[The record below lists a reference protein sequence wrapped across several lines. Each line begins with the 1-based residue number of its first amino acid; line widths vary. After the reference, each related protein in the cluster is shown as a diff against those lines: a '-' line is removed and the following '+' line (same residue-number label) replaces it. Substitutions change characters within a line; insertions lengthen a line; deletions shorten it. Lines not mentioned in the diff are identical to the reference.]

1 MRKKEGFPG
10 QQSYVIPEGILKVVR
25 QSPICSDL
33 YLTDIGYYPLA
44 SHHFRERKEGIDQNI
59 LIYNIEGSGSIRSM
73 GRRLRLPADH
83 FVMIPAG
90 VPHAYAADEKNPWSI
105 YWVHFAGPK
114 AGYLALPGLQPVA
127 VTRSGLSR
135 ISERLNIFAEIF
147 RTLERGYS
155 IENLEYAN
163 LCLPRL
169 IATFTHLSQYRAV
182 NEQLPKDPI
191 GKAINIM
198 LENIR
203 GKFRLED
210 LAHAVKLSPSHFS
223 RQFQARTGHPPIR
236 YFIQLKIQRS
246 CQLLDSQGLSV
257 ADVARETGFEDQ
269 FYFSRQFRK
278 VMNMSPTEYR
288 KR

>member
-25 QSPICSDL
+25 QSPFCSDL

-44 SHHFRERKEGIDQNI
+44 SHHFRERKEGIDQHI
-59 LIYNIEGSGSIRSM
+59 LIYNIEGSGSIGSM
-73 GRRLRLPADH
+73 GRGLRLPADH

-90 VPHAYAADEKNPWSI
+90 VPHAYAADKQDPWSI
-105 YWVHFAGPK
+105 YWIHFAGPK
-114 AGYLALPGLQPVA
+114 AGFLALPGLQPVA
-127 VTRSGLSR
+127 VTRSGVSR

-147 RTLERGYS
+147 RTLERGFS

-169 IATFTHLSQYRAV
+169 IATFTHLAQYRSV
-182 NEQLPKDPI
+182 NEQLTKDPI
-191 GKAINIM
+191 SKAINIM
-198 LENIR
+198 LEHIS

-223 RQFQARTGHPPIR
+223 RQFQARTGHSPIR

-246 CQLLDSQGLSV
+246 CQLLDSQDLSV

-288 KR
+288 SR